1 MSQLNS
7 SMYFCF
13 FSKSDLFLPKF
24 HKMTIKNICLF
35 TFTIVLLNV
44 PMMLMSQE
52 KESNNSTLATETADD
67 SKSKMI
73 KMEKIEVIEMT
84 VDSMIDKGNGCTSCY
99 NPIVGFSTR
108 YYTDAMNN
116 TRMTLENNGLFLEQQ
131 ALEYQLRL
139 YNLPK
144 IFFYNQIGNLEA
156 SRYVS
161 VTGFGLKESL
171 SYNFFKNSGFI
182 LAPYGELGVG
192 YFNLHVT
199 EGIGNNSISS
209 ALNGNL
215 ESISLDNFTVTADAG
230 LSLGGQF
237 VVGNARFSI
246 LAHGGYIVNYPT
258 QWRIASSLAFREK
271 INIGSPYLGATIKLD
286 LSCKESSCCSG
297 SSCCK

>member
-1 MSQLNS
+1 
-7 SMYFCF
+7 MYFCF
-13 FSKSDLFLPKF
+13 FSKSDVFLLKF
-24 HKMTIKNICLF
+24 YKMTIKNIWIF
-35 TFTIVLLNV
+35 AFATVLLNV
-44 PMMLMSQE
+44 PSILMSQE
-52 KESNNSTLATETADD
+52 KEMSNSVTTSTTDD
-67 SKSKMI
+67 ASESKI
-73 KMEKIEVIEMT
+73 LKMEKIEVIEMAG
-84 VDSMIDKGNGCTSCY
+84 DSVSEKENCCASCY
-99 NPIVGFSTR
+99 TSIVGFSTR

-116 TRMTLENNGLFLEQQ
+116 TRTTLASNGLFLEQQ

-144 IFFYNQIGNLEA
+144 IFFYNQIGNLNA

-161 VTGFGLKESL
+161 VTGIGLKESL

-230 LSLGGQF
+230 LSLGGRF

-246 LAHGGYIVNYPT
+246 MAHGGYIVNYPT

-286 LSCKESSCCSG
+286 LSCNGNNCCSG
-297 SSCCK
+297 STCCK